1 MSPPKKKN
9 PVRKYAKKKPARNK
23 QSYKSTPR
31 VKKKSVNPDD
41 SPKNIR
47 IQKFLASAGVGS
59 RRHCEE
65 YIESGRVTVDGKV
78 ISDLGFSIDPL
89 KQKIKL
95 DGEYVRQQPK
105 KYYLLHKPAGFL
117 CTNKDPSGRPLA
129 VELIRQESCR
139 LFTVGRL
146 DENSTGLIIVTNDGD
161 LAHRLAHPKFQIPR
175 QYRVQVVGRPTK
187 EVLSQIQKGLYFSDG
202 RFRVRGIKKIKT
214 QGKST
219 FLELLLT
226 EGQNREIRRMMAR
239 VGHKVISLQRVGF
252 ASIKLGRLPLGKSRL
267 LKPPEIKSLISYI
280 EAGEERLKSKPKYP
294 KFKKTTPGKTT
305 TSKSATSKSTTSKST
320 ASKRT
325 DENKSNDRRT
335 SSQSSPMTRKTS
347 KFTRKGVAKKNTVS
361 FKKTSGVKKNSTKKN
376 STKKNSTKKNSTK
389 KNSAKKKST
398 RNKSRKR

>member
-267 LKPPEIKSLISYI
+267 LKPPEIKSLISYS
-280 EAGEERLKSKPKYP
+280 EAGEERLKSKPNYP
-294 KFKKTTPGKTT
+294 KLKKTTPGKTT
-305 TSKSATSKSTTSKST
+305 TSKSATSKST

-376 STKKNSTKKNSTK
+376 S
-389 KNSAKKKST
+389 AKKKST